1 MILVAGGSGTL
12 GTLLVR
18 NLLASGH
25 DVRVLTRD
33 AARLTDVGGGA
44 EVVVGDVRVAADVR
58 RAVAGAYVVVSAV
71 QGLAGPGGVSPASI
85 DRDGNI
91 HLIDA
96 AAEAGADVVL
106 MSVIGASPDSPM
118 ELFRMKAAAERHLRQ
133 SPVAWTVVRSSA
145 YLETWTAILEKTAS
159 RSGRPMVFGRGENP
173 VNFVAAADVAVVVAE
188 ATTDAT
194 SRARI
199 IEVSGPADLTLDAL
213 AGEVQRA
220 AGRPAAPRHL
230 PRAAMRVVAATV
242 GRVRPQVGRMM
253 RASLV
258 MDTVDLRGS
267 GPDPAGPDPAGAD
280 VTGPEVTRVVGATTA
295 ANLLAVH
302 HARAEQP

>member
-1 MILVAGGSGTL
+1 VILVAGGSGTL

-25 DVRVLTRD
+25 DVRVLTRN
-33 AARLTDVGGGA
+33 AARLAGAGGGA
-44 EVVVGDVRVAADVR
+44 AVVVGDVRVAADVR
-58 RAVAGAYVVVSAV
+58 RAVAGAHTVVSAV

-96 AAEAGADVVL
+96 AAEAGADVIL

-145 YLETWTAILEKTAS
+145 YLETWTAILEKTAA

-173 VNFVAAADVAVVVAE
+173 VNFVSAADVATVVAE
-188 ATTDAT
+188 AATDAT
-194 SRARI
+194 SRGRI
-199 IEVSGPADLTLDAL
+199 LEVSGPADLTLNDL
-213 AGEVQRA
+213 AGEVQRT
-220 AGRPAAPRHL
+220 AGRPGAPRHL

-242 GRVRPQVGRMM
+242 GRVRPQVGRMV

-258 MDTVDLRGS
+258 MDTVDLRVPGS
-267 GPDPAGPDPAGAD
+267 EP
-280 VTGPEVTRVVGATTA
+280 TGTEVRPSEVRRIVGVTTA
-295 ANLLAVH
+295 ANLLAAH
-302 HARAEQP
+302 RSRAELP